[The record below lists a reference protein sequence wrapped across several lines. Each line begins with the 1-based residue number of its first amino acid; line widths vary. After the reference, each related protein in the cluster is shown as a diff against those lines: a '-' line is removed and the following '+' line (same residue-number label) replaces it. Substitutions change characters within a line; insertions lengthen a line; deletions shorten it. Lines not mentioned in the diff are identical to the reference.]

1 MSLLS
6 QLRIKELSYQG
17 RKPISLTIEPAQCV
31 CVSGQSGCGKTM
43 LLRSI
48 ADLDIHSGEVFL
60 DDVEAGSTEAPEWRK
75 KVGMLPAESQWW
87 FDIVGDHFSELNE
100 SYIQRLG
107 FEKDIMTRRVDRLS
121 TGERQRLALIRLL
134 ENKPAALLL
143 DEPTSSLDLENVK
156 QVENL
161 VDQYKRSQGSV
172 VLWISHDPDQIKRI
186 ADKHF
191 RLNQDGIFENE

>member
-1 MSLLS
+1 MS

-87 FDIVGDHFSELNE
+87 FDIVGDHFSEL
-100 SYIQRLG
+100 
-107 FEKDIMTRRVDRLS
+107 
-121 TGERQRLALIRLL
+121 
-134 ENKPAALLL
+134 
-143 DEPTSSLDLENVK
+143 
-156 QVENL
+156 
-161 VDQYKRSQGSV
+161 
-172 VLWISHDPDQIKRI
+172 
-186 ADKHF
+186 
-191 RLNQDGIFENE
+191 